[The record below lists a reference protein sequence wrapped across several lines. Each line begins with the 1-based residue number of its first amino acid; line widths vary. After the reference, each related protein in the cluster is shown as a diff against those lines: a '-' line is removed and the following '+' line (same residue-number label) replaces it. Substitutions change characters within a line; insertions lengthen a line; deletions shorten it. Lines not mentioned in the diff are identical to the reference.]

1 VFNELVES
9 LLSKALAGMFALIC
23 LAGTLHAQD
32 GPMNVRTNLDIMRML
47 SERIAGGVATR
58 IADRDSMQTRVLPP
72 EHAWYV
78 ESSIVSGLLH
88 QGLPSTSSAASRYQ
102 GDFGLKTLRV
112 SYDDVRRDGFFG
124 EKVVSRTVQV
134 AFSVKVVDRRA
145 GTHLLV
151 QDFSEEATDTIGLS
165 QIQEVENPNI
175 SVTRGTLPAEGFFT
189 SLVEPLVVLG
199 SIAVAVYLLFHVR
212 S

>member
-1 VFNELVES
+1 
-9 LLSKALAGMFALIC
+9 
-23 LAGTLHAQD
+23 
-32 GPMNVRTNLDIMRML
+32 
-47 SERIAGGVATR
+47 
-58 IADRDSMQTRVLPP
+58 
-72 EHAWYV
+72 
-78 ESSIVSGLLH
+78 
-88 QGLPSTSSAASRYQ
+88 
-102 GDFGLKTLRV
+102 V